1 MFPQRIKVVD
11 GKKLYIHWDDNVENL
26 IELKKLREFCPCAF
40 CNKRREQVNIIQI
53 PIYNAD
59 ATKVKSISLVGKY
72 AINIVWE
79 DGHKDGIYDF
89 QWLRTIMPEYHHC
102 HNNKEKI
109 D

>member
-1 MFPQRIKVVD
+1 MIPQKIKVVD
-11 GKKLYIHWDDNVENL
+11 GKKLYILWDDNVENL

-40 CNKRREQVNIIQI
+40 CNKKREQENIINI
-53 PIYNAD
+53 PIYKAD
-59 ATKVKSISLVGKY
+59 STKVKAINLVGKY

>member
-40 CNKRREQVNIIQI
+40 CNKRREQENIIQI
-53 PIYNAD
+53 PIYNPI